1 MKDFKGKVAVV
12 TGGASG
18 IGLAVAK
25 ALGAKGAKLVLADI
39 EKSALDG
46 AAAALNNAGIETIG
60 VVTNVADR
68 ASVEALADATWKRFG
83 ACNIVMHNAGVA
95 VFGATQDMTHNDWRW
110 SIDVNLW
117 GPVHG
122 VEAFLPRMLK
132 EGQDGHMVFT
142 ASFAGIVPNRA
153 LGPYNVTKAG
163 VVALAE
169 SLHKDLRGTPI
180 GASVLCPMRVKTN
193 IDNSTRNR
201 PEELGGPAA
210 AHPYED
216 ADSGNLQGRTL
227 TADETAQLV
236 LNGILANRLYLHT
249 HKEARPF
256 FEGRARKIAEAFDA
270 AL

>member
-1 MKDFKGKVAVV
+1 MNDFNGKVAVI

-18 IGLAVAK
+18 IGLAVAR
-25 ALGAKGAKLVLADI
+25 ALGAKGAKLVIADV
-39 EKSALDG
+39 EKFALEK
-46 AAAALNNAGIETIG
+46 AAAALTAEGFDTLG

-68 ASVEALADATWKRFG
+68 ASVAALADASWDRFG
-83 ACNIVMHNAGVA
+83 QVNIVMHNAGIA
-95 VFGATQDMTHNDWRW
+95 VFGPTQDMTDADWRW

-117 GPVHG
+117 GPIYG

-132 EGQDGHMVFT
+132 EGHEGHMVFT

-180 GASVLCPMRVKTN
+180 GASVLCPMRVTTN
-193 IDNSTRNR
+193 IDNSARNR
-201 PEELGGPAA
+201 PAELGGPETAYA
-210 AHPYED
+210 YTD
-216 ADSGNLQGRTL
+216 ADEGALQGRTL
-227 TADETAQLV
+227 TAEATADLV
-236 LNGILANRLYLHT
+236 LNGILAKRLYLHT
-249 HKEARPF
+249 HKEARAF
-256 FEGRARKIAEAFDA
+256 FEARARRIAEAFDA